1 MIKREQIARLGIL
14 IATVAAVAFVQP
26 ASAATCNVPSAP
38 HPTIQA
44 AVDDIGCAPIV
55 IAAGTYSGSV
65 VIARS
70 VNLTGAGSDQTFVQG
85 QVQVNSGTV
94 HLAGL
99 HLTAPNDALWRTRGP
114 RSRVSTSR
122 WSTMRSPKPRSSPTV
137 SNRGERE
144 RGRRFR
150 RDNS

>member
-1 MIKREQIARLGIL
+1 MIKREQIVRLGIL
-14 IATVAAVAFVQP
+14 VATLAVVAFAQP
-26 ASAATCNVPSAP
+26 ATAATCNVPSAP

-94 HLAGL
+94 HLVGL
-99 HLTAPNDALWRTRGP
+99 HLTAPNDALWAHSGAE
-114 RSRVSTSR
+114 VSGFDLEVVNGEIFETPLFADGFESGGTGA
-122 WSTMRSPKPRSSPTV
+122 WSAVSP
-137 SNRGERE
+137 
-144 RGRRFR
+144 
-150 RDNS
+150 